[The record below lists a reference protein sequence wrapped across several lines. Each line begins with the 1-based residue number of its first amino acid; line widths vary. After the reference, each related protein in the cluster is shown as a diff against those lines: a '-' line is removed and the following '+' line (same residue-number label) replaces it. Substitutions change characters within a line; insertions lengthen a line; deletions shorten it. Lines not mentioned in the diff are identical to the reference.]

1 MDREI
6 EPSVF
11 EGVLTIIFEV
21 AAIMTKKSK
30 GKNKRVKASS
40 PGQIDTTVDAPSADE
55 PDSDENLIY
64 VGGNALYHEA
74 KENGKYP
81 TKSFKEFREQAN
93 LSLLSEKKVVGR
105 RRGKDQEQNQWM
117 IILRKFEI

>member
-21 AAIMTKKSK
+21 AAIMTKKRK

>member
-21 AAIMTKKSK
+21 AAIMTKKRK

-74 KENGKYP
+74 KENGKCP

-117 IILRKFEI
+117 IVLRKFEI